1 MEQYYARHPLGFIS
15 GDIHSG
21 GHSGSHQG
29 SHQGIQ
35 QRSKQYPKPTSQ
47 RPSQMRNRVTRA
59 KINPKHS
66 YHTHPSKQQQSDRGE
81 NTQVNPQNLFSKRHQ
96 HLFLQ
101 EDHYIASITFG
112 VKGPDEI
119 IAQSV
124 CEVTENTI
132 YNKNVPRSEAM
143 NDVRMGTVDRR
154 ITCGTCGH
162 GVEKCNGHT
171 AHMVLPIPLYNV
183 GFMDNVMRILRS
195 VCYFCSKLLVPPDGL
210 NWVELEDKLDVQK
223 FEHVT
228 GLARN
233 YKECWSCHGKTPIYK
248 RKGLSIERTWGDKV
262 EFQDR
267 AEKELAE
274 RPFDASLARE
284 ILEFI
289 SDEDCKKMGLNT
301 QFARPEYFI
310 TTVLLVPPPLVRPAI
325 MVSEGSKAKGQDD
338 LTRKL
343 QDVLKK
349 SFTVRNLMA
358 KKRRSEQENKTLT
371 NTIEDL
377 QYDYA
382 VYLNNELKGVPQDT
396 QRSGAPIR
404 GVAQRIKTKGGLI
417 RNNLMGKRVD
427 FSSRTVI
434 SADPNL
440 DVDEV
445 GIPMSVASILTIPV
459 TVTALTIQELSQR
472 VINGSDRIDGA
483 SLIEYPDG
491 RTKKLSACPDRHLL
505 QLPYGAKVHR
515 YLKNGDYVIFNRH
528 PSLHKESVMAHRVRI
543 MKHGDTFR
551 MNLVPTKPC
560 KSCRM
565 LFCDVCA
572 NMYLFMLV
580 LCR

>member
-1 MEQYYARHPLGFIS
+1 MDEYYAS
-15 GDIHSG
+15 
-21 GHSGSHQG
+21 Q
-29 SHQGIQ
+29 
-35 QRSKQYPKPTSQ
+35 KPTPHKSIIHKSFVPGIVST
-47 RPSQMRNRVTRA
+47 RFSTHHSTGVKLPPYKPKKVSFNANSIPSFNV
-59 KINPKHS
+59 
-66 YHTHPSKQQQSDRGE
+66 SKQQEKKKQ
-81 NTQVNPQNLFSKRHQ
+81 
-96 HLFLQ
+96 FLTPD
-101 EDHYIASITFG
+101 EYHIASITFG

-154 ITCGTCGH
+154 IKCGTCGH
-162 GVEKCNGHT
+162 GVENCNGHT
-171 AHMVLPIPLYNV
+171 AHMVLPVPLYNV
-183 GFMDNVMRILRS
+183 GFMDNVLRILRS
-195 VCYFCSKLLVPPDGL
+195 VCYFCSKLIIPPDDVD
-210 NWVELEDKLDVQK
+210 WTKQADKLDVQK
-223 FEHVT
+223 FEYVT

-233 YKECWSCHGKTPIYK
+233 YRECWSCKSKMPIYK
-248 RKGLSIERTWGDKV
+248 RKGLSIERVWDEKV
-262 EFQDR
+262 EFKDKH
-267 AEKELAE
+267 EKELAE
-274 RPFDASLARE
+274 RMFDAGLARE

-289 SDEDCKKMGLNT
+289 SDEDGKKMGLNMHH
-301 QFARPEYFI
+301 ARPEYFI

-349 SFTVRNLMA
+349 SFAVKGLL
-358 KKRRSEQENKTLT
+358 KKFKNHPDEKTLVKA
-371 NTIEDL
+371 IEDL

-382 VYLNNELKGVPQDT
+382 VYLNNELKGVAPDT

-445 GIPMSVASILTIPV
+445 GIPKCVATILTMPEIV
-459 TVTALTIQELSQR
+459 TPLSIQELSKR

-483 SLIEYPDG
+483 SMIEYPDG
-491 RTKKLSACPDRHLL
+491 KTKKLSACPDRHLL
-505 QLPYGAKVHR
+505 QLPFGARVHR

-528 PSLHKESVMAHRVRI
+528 PSLHKESLMAHRVRI
-543 MKHGDTFR
+543 MNHGDTFR
-551 MNLVPTKPC
+551 MNLVPTKPYNSDFDGDG
-560 KSCRM
+560 K
-565 LFCDVCA
+565 
-572 NMYLFMLV
+572 LV
-580 LCR
+580 ARIISVKNT

>member
-1 MEQYYARHPLGFIS
+1 MEEYYGRPSALAGVVPSAPGLGFIRGRGRGFPHGNNTRGRGRGMS
-15 GDIHSG
+15 RD
-21 GHSGSHQG
+21 
-29 SHQGIQ
+29 Q
-35 QRSKQYPKPTSQ
+35 QQHHVSDSTRLISKHTPKPDK
-47 RPSQMRNRVTRA
+47 PF
-59 KINPKHS
+59 NPKH
-66 YHTHPSKQQQSDRGE
+66 HQKKTFAPVTNER
-81 NTQVNPQNLFSKRHQ
+81 RHRS
-96 HLFLQ
+96 LPP

-143 NDVRMGTVDRR
+143 NDTRMGTVDRR
-154 ITCGTCGH
+154 ISCSTCGH

-171 AHMVLPIPLYNV
+171 AHMILPVPLYNV
-183 GFMDNVMRILRS
+183 GFMDNVLRILRS
-195 VCYFCSKLLVPPDGL
+195 VCYFCSALLIPPQDL
-210 NWVELEDKLDVQK
+210 DDMTDKLDVQK
-223 FEHVT
+223 FECVA
-228 GLARN
+228 GLAKN
-233 YKECWSCHGKTPIYK
+233 YHDCWSCHGHMPTYK
-248 RKGLSIERTWGDKV
+248 RKGLSIDRVWGEDI
-262 EFQDR
+262 EFEDADEQ
-267 AEKELAE
+267 KLAE
-274 RPFDASLARE
+274 RFFDAGLARE
-284 ILEFI
+284 ILESI
-289 SDEDCKKMGLNT
+289 SEDDCKKMGLNT
-301 QFARPEYFI
+301 QFTRPEYFI

-349 SFTVRNLMA
+349 SFTVKGLL
-358 KKRRSEQENKTLT
+358 KKCKNIAEDKPLLKA
-371 NTIEDL
+371 IEDL

-382 VYLNNELKGVPQDT
+382 VYLNNELKGVPPDT

-427 FSSRTVI
+427 FSARTVI

-445 GIPMSVASILTIPV
+445 GIPLSVATILTMPV

-491 RTKKLSACPDRHLL
+491 KTKKLSACPDRHLL

-528 PSLHKESVMAHRVRI
+528 PSLHKESIMAHRVRI

-551 MNLVPTKPC
+551 MNLVPTKPYNAD
-560 KSCRM
+560 
-565 LFCDVCA
+565 FDGDGT
-572 NMYLFMLV
+572 YH
-580 LCR
+580 